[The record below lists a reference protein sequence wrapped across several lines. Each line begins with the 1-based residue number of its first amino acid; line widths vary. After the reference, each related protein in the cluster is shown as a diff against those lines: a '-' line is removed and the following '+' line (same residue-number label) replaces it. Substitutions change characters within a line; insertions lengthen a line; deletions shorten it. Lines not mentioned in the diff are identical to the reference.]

1 MTTKKEYK
9 EALKNSIAFY
19 LCEIKNNFQ
28 NLIEYSLDVYI
39 TKSNVSRQVV
49 EFTLLVTSGGPRIE
63 LVFKPSAVYLNY
75 YAMGFISVENFV
87 CVDSGYFDEL
97 AEWFIYDAI

>member
-28 NLIEYSLDVYI
+28 NLIEYALDVYI
-39 TKSNVSRQVV
+39 TKSNVSREVV
-49 EFTLLVTSGGPRIE
+49 EFTLLVTCGGPRVE
-63 LVFKPSAVYLNY
+63 LVFKPNAVYLSY
-75 YAMGFISVENFV
+75 YVCGFVSVENFV
-87 CVDSGYFDEL
+87 CDDNGYFDEL
-97 AEWFIYDAI
+97 SEWFIYDAI

>member
-1 MTTKKEYK
+1 MTIKKEYK

-39 TKSNVSRQVV
+39 TKSNVSREVV
-49 EFTLLVTSGGPRIE
+49 EFTLLVTCGGPRIE
-63 LVFKPSAVYLNY
+63 LIFRPNAVYLNY
-75 YAMGFISVENFV
+75 CTMGFASFENFV
-87 CVDSGYFDEL
+87 CVNNGYFEEL
-97 AEWFIYDAI
+97 SEWFIYDAI